1 MVNYMCSGR
10 GFPDPLE
17 MSQGVWKLFV
27 DYIPVT
33 LITQFFATLVYE
45 HSVDI
50 ASVFY
55 WYTWR

>member
-1 MVNYMCSGR
+1 MCSGR

-33 LITQFFATLVYE
+33 LITQFFATLAYE